1 MLANKCQH
9 ALHRLG
15 RVDFAGIYLKARAV
29 RFATAIKRQA
39 ASATDVSKMDQY
51 GGVAVEHVSLGP
63 LRIARVG
70 QLDYRKMRGDAAVFR
85 FAVRGTPTTAIDLP
99 IERGLQRAA
108 VDASLPAG
116 NDFDQFSVLLVQPFS
131 PYAIS

>member
-1 MLANKCQH
+1 VLTNKCRH

-15 RVDFAGIYLKARAV
+15 RVDFAGIYLKAGAA
-29 RFATAIKRQA
+29 RFATAVKRQA

-63 LRIARVG
+63 LRIARIG
-70 QLDYRKMRGDAAVFR
+70 QLNYRKMRGYAAVFR
-85 FAVRGTPTTAIDLP
+85 FAARGAPTTATDLP
-99 IERGLQRAA
+99 IKRSLQRAA
-108 VDASLPAG
+108 VNASLPPG